1 MYVCNKKTGEEALAR
16 VNVSVCSATDG
27 LINAGTCF
35 KLAPIFDLSSFLLT
49 LKRGISYPA
58 VAAYWRHLFQAQALP
73 NPALFYTTMYN
84 LPVRLLTF
92 NIIGLNRKNAK
103 M

>member
-1 MYVCNKKTGEEALAR
+1 MLFSIIIIIIIWNHFENSNCSKISGNKKTGEEALAR

-27 LINAGTCF
+27 LINAATCF

-58 VAAYWRHLFQAQALP
+58 VAAYWGQSVPGAGSP
-73 NPALFYTTMYN
+73 
-84 LPVRLLTF
+84 
-92 NIIGLNRKNAK
+92 
-103 M
+103 